1 MSTDLISR
9 LFAEDDEV
17 PISVSDN
24 FLETVSLSID
34 FPCSSR
40 LCVRK
45 MDVDGM
51 NWYHC
56 KRIRGQTIIVI
67 SVIADSNDFLMV
79 NY

>member
-1 MSTDLISR
+1 MMGFLAVGFSTDLISI

-34 FPCSSR
+34 FPYSSR
-40 LCVRK
+40 LCVGK
-45 MDVDGM
+45 MDGDGM

-56 KRIRGQTIIVI
+56 KRIRGQTII
-67 SVIADSNDFLMV
+67 F
-79 NY
+79 Y

>member
-1 MSTDLISR
+1 MVGFSTDLISR

-40 LCVRK
+40 QCVGK
-45 MDVDGM
+45 IDVDGM
-51 NWYHC
+51 N
-56 KRIRGQTIIVI
+56 
-67 SVIADSNDFLMV
+67 
-79 NY
+79 